1 MSIILIGPK
10 TPGNTESLGVSD
22 AREMI
27 RLLHL
32 SQKAPLI
39 IKNAERLTPE
49 AQNALLKSLEEP
61 PNAAEIIL
69 ETTDED
75 LLLPTIRS
83 RCQIIYKPRI
93 PHTPPIPLPVFS
105 TIPERLN
112 FAKENALKRD
122 VSLNFLDELLV
133 ASHDTIDPKT
143 IRALFKAKK
152 LLQANCNVRLVMENL
167 FLNW

>member
-1 MSIILIGPK
+1 M
-10 TPGNTESLGVSD
+10 
-22 AREMI
+22 REMI

-32 SQKAPLI
+32 NQKAPLI

-49 AQNALLKSLEEP
+49 AQNALLKTLEEP

-83 RCQIIYKPRI
+83 RCKIIYARHEFPQTKN
-93 PHTPPIPLPVFS
+93 PLPVFA
-105 TIPERLN
+105 TIPKRLN

-122 VSLNFLDELLV
+122 DSLNFLGDLLI

-152 LLQANCNVRLVMENL
+152 LLAANCNIRLVMENL